1 MITESK
7 VCRTCAEPLPL
18 SDFTVHGYKNGKTH
32 YRADCNPCRGK
43 KRRAAY
49 DPEQAKNI
57 SLKSLYGV
65 TLEDYDRMAEAQGHK
80 CAICH
85 STDPR
90 GNGSRFAVDHDH
102 KTGKVRG
109 LLCGPCNMGIGKLG
123 DDIALLTAAIE
134 YLKDHADV

>member
-18 SDFTVHGYKNGKTH
+18 SDFTLHSEGR
-32 YRADCNPCRGK
+32 YRPDCNSCRNE
-43 KRRAAY
+43 KRRATYKPGQNAS
-49 DPEQAKNI
+49 QQ
-57 SLKSLYGV
+57 LKSNYGI
-65 TLEDYDRMAEAQGHK
+65 TLDEYDRMAEAQDHK

-85 STDPR
+85 STDPK